1 MRFFQILHNKSI
13 YEIRNGASR
22 VTQEWNRPQIL
33 VLTREFWRDFLDLLI
48 SQQHSIDVQPVGLR
62 RYNFISKQEREVCA
76 P

>member
-1 MRFFQILHNKSI
+1 MKL
-13 YEIRNGASR
+13 ETG
-22 VTQEWNRPQIL
+22 QEWNRPQIL

-62 RYNFISKQEREVCA
+62 RYNFISKQEREREVCA